1 MATIKPITNSQLKRL
16 QTLYSQFERLSWD
29 EQRTTAQ
36 RRRER
41 LDWAR
46 LNIRREIESFS
57 DLSSREA
64 NDLTDILQ
72 VAMGQ
77 RPSREAAKALGAR
90 GKKLPGKS
98 DVYGQRHRDQ
108 CHQRDHVAHGLGPTA
123 PGEVPALAVIT
134 TSRPRADPHCGRS
147 SQGLLRFERNREQE
161 RAGMTQR
168 LSQAA
173 LRNAR
178 GL

>member
-98 DVYGQRHRDQ
+98 DVLVSATEINAINEIMSRMGWDQ
-108 CHQRDHVAHGLGPTA
+108 
-123 PGEVPALAVIT
+123 
-134 TSRPRADPHCGRS
+134 
-147 SQGLLRFERNREQE
+147 
-161 RAGMTQR
+161 QR
-168 LSQAA
+168 LEKFLLSPSSPLRGRAQIRTAA
-173 LRNAR
+173 EAR
-178 GL
+178 KVYFALKGIANRSARA